1 MPNVT
6 LRLTDEQH
14 ATLVAAAEDNH
25 RSMQGEIIHRLFPPR
40 LQAVFVDVEDHFKPD
55 PKPARAEKKGRR

>member
-14 ATLVAAAEDNH
+14 ATLVAAADDNH
-25 RSMQGEIIHRLFPPR
+25 RSMQGEIIHRLFPVR
-40 LQAVFVDVEDHFKPD
+40 LVPTLLKAEDHFKPD
-55 PKPARAEKKGRR
+55 PKPTKADKKGRR